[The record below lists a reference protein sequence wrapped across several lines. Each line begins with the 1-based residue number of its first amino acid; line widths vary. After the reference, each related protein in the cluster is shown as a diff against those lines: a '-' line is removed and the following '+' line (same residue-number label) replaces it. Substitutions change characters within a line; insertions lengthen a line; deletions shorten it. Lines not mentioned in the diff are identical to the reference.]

1 MNDIL
6 LRPFALAAFVVLVIG
21 CTGAVDPGAD
31 SGRATDASHAVD
43 TGVRVDGA
51 SGIDG
56 GPGVDAASDLD
67 SGAPNDASASV
78 TDSGV
83 ATTGQWVMGYYVS
96 YQIDMLPV
104 AEIDWAG
111 LTHIAFAPLVINAD
125 HSVSYRFSG
134 AFSSDAAGRTFAQ
147 SLSSAAHAHG
157 VHPMLMLGGAGLS
170 DNVLPAMNA
179 NLSGFVSA
187 LLAAMDDLGYDGI
200 DLDVESTGFAVPEFT
215 RLASALRAA
224 RPSILLSLPGAAVEV
239 GTHPEAGLAALVGY
253 LDRYFIQSYYGGSNG
268 LFTGVDSRGTLFE
281 SWFGSAMSGAT
292 DLRPFA
298 IDHSFDQLTAAGVP
312 ASKLGMGV
320 AFYAECYLIP
330 ATTPSGGSDVTGPR
344 MPANG
349 PSSYCWDCGI
359 GGGDNAYPLSAFF
372 ASGSTYARATAAERR
387 WDDVAASPFLSLSA
401 STMDT
406 HCGGRTRYVIYED
419 ARSLE
424 ARGVWSRAHGYG
436 GIIIWTIQQGYLPAG
451 AADGMSRNALT
462 QALRRGFIA
471 P

>member
-1 MNDIL
+1 MSQRPSRFVTL
-6 LRPFALAAFVVLVIG
+6 LVTLAVG
-21 CTGAVDPGAD
+21 CGAGSDPVDAGPV
-31 SGRATDASHAVD
+31 DAARGPD
-43 TGVRVDGA
+43 TGV
-51 SGIDG
+51 
-56 GPGVDAASDLD
+56 PVDAARVDDTGLD
-67 SGAPNDASASV
+67 APGPDAFVSPTDGGV
-78 TDSGV
+78 TD
-83 ATTGQWVMGYYVS
+83 TGQWVMGYYVS
-96 YQIDMLPV
+96 YQIDMYPV
-104 AEIDWAG
+104 AEIDWSG
-111 LTHIAFAPLVINAD
+111 LTHVAFAPLVID
-125 HSVSYRFSG
+125 PEFGVSYRFSG
-134 AFSSDAAGRTFAQ
+134 AFSSDAEGRAFAQ
-147 SLSSAAHAHG
+147 GLSSAAHAHG

-170 DNVLPAMNA
+170 DQVLPAMDHDMDA
-179 NLSGFVSA
+179 FVAA

-200 DLDVESTGFAVPEFT
+200 DLDVEATGFAVPEFT

-239 GTHPEAGLAALVGY
+239 GTHPEDGLATLVGY

-268 LFTGVDSRGTLFE
+268 LFTGTDYRGMLFE

-298 IDHSFDQLTAAGVP
+298 IDHSFDELVAAGVP

-330 ATTPSGGSDVTGPR
+330 ATTPPGGADVTGPR

-359 GGGDNAYPLSAFF
+359 GGGDNAYPLSDFF
-372 ASGSTYARATAAERR
+372 ASGPASERQ
-387 WDDVAASPFLSLSA
+387 WDDVAASPFLSLSTA
-401 STMDT
+401 TMDT

-436 GIIIWTIQQGYLPAG
+436 GIIVWTIQQGYLPAG
-451 AADGMSRNALT
+451 AADGMSRTALFD
-462 QALRRGFIA
+462 ALRRGFLV